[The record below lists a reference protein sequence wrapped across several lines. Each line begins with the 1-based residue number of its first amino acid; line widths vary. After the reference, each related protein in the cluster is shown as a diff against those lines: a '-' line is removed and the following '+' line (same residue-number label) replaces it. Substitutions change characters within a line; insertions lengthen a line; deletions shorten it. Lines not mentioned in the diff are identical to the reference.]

1 LAGGLLFLFVTVS
14 VGPFILVRPYVRAL
28 ERRPIGTEQKI
39 RRIILVYAGSLFL
52 LIVPISAFLTLAA
65 SGLPERWLEG
75 ENAFVALAIGAAIGG
90 AALLLGMAMTSL
102 AIRPSYLRIHPGGG
116 ARFGVRGTV
125 AWVSAGLLVVLA
137 PFIVI
142 ALLLRAPLVE
152 WPPLVLVPPFVG
164 LSLWLLMAPVIRS
177 HHPRSRPADPA
188 LADRLSQR
196 CEQLRMPVKGVSVLE
211 LLPKRVVKVSLL
223 RSPLGNHLSISDYVV
238 AQFEPDEIEALLAR
252 NIAYRRA
259 HVSLILFVPPALL
272 TLAAVMAVFFAGVT
286 EPFWLGAIALV
297 LIVPLVTW
305 SWARGLRPWSQ
316 KLDRRIDDS
325 VMGTVGLDAATTSLE
340 KFLRAAELEPRANP
354 AWKPDLVERIDR
366 LRKRADS

>member
-75 ENAFVALAIGAAIGG
+75 ENFILAVVIGYPIGA
-90 AALLLGMAMTSL
+90 AALLLGMVMTSL
-102 AIRPSYLRIHPGGG
+102 AIGPSYLRIHPGGG
-116 ARFGVRGTV
+116 ARFGVRRTV
-125 AWVSAGLLVVLA
+125 AWVSAGLLVLLVPL
-137 PFIVI
+137 IVFY
-142 ALLLRAPLVE
+142 LLRVALAA
-152 WPPLVLVPPFVG
+152 WPPLWIVPLLVGFSVWM
-164 LSLWLLMAPVIRS
+164 LVAPIIRS
-177 HHPRSRPADPA
+177 LHPRSRPADPA

-297 LIVPLVTW
+297 LIVLLVTW